1 MMSSPQAFDGL
12 RWYVVQTKP
21 KQESRAD
28 ANLRRYGLPTFA
40 PKLRS
45 PRARGPEGRVSYVV
59 APLFP
64 GYIFSRFDADRQ
76 LQNVRLTRGVQKV
89 IGLGEHATPVDDDVI
104 ALIQARIGEDGL
116 VQLAEPRRGDTVR
129 VISGPFQ
136 SLEGV
141 FEERLSGR
149 DRVMIL
155 ISTMA
160 SQTRVQLPGTA
171 IWNTT
176 TRYFVS

>member
-1 MMSSPQAFDGL
+1 MSSHQAFDGL

-28 ANLRRYGLPTFA
+28 ANLRHHGLPTFV
-40 PKLRS
+40 PKMKS
-45 PRARGPEGRVSYVV
+45 PRVRGPEGRVSYVV
-59 APLFP
+59 TPLFP

-89 IGLGEHATPVDDDVI
+89 IGLGEHATPVEDDVI
-104 ALIQARIGEDGL
+104 ELIQARIGEDGL
-116 VQLAEPRRGDTVR
+116 VKLGEPQRGDAVR
-129 VISGPFQ
+129 VISGPFR

-141 FEERLSGR
+141 FEERLHGR
-149 DRVMIL
+149 DRVLIL

-160 SQTRVQLPGTA
+160 SQARVQLPSTS
-171 IWNTT
+171 IQNRT
-176 TRYFVS
+176 TRYLLS